1 MRSFLRVHGSEI
13 KGVLSGWDRIR
24 FRGTLRWLANV
35 DGLGTYLWKTKGLLK
50 HFRDWAQS
58 LTEQVREATEALAK
72 TAGRPVQYL
81 PSSQQ
86 RKEDL
91 ARDLA
96 AADGVREGLIC
107 VLSCVEPCLTFRVGP
122 NAQTKRLELRPLEGK
137 CLHYY
142 FYLQDRQFGLMHL
155 RLQTW
160 LPFTIN
166 VCLNGRSWLAQQLR
180 HQGIAYE
187 QRDNCLVDVAD
198 LHQAQ
203 HLLDKQLRTRWDRL
217 MDGLVKQWHPTH
229 ANLFKIPQDYYWS
242 ADETEWASDVLFRS
256 PQSLAAIYP
265 RLVRHAVTGF
275 GCGDVLRFLGRRG
288 SVLQFRAGRVHT
300 SLATR
305 HEGTRVKHQL
315 NRNSLKMYDK
325 QATVLRVETTI
336 NDPRDMKV
344 YRAAENAKK
353 QAAKSSKAWQ
363 RLRKGVADLYR
374 RAEISQASN
383 ERYLEA
389 LASVDH
395 AEPLEQIVNELCRPV
410 TWHDRRVRALRPFE
424 AEDARLLAAV
434 SRAEFAI
441 NGFRNRELRE
451 LLYPSSNDAL
461 QTKRQASKITRQ
473 LRMLRAHGLIQKV
486 PKTHRYVLTDDGR
499 KALTALQAAKQ
510 ANTQQLTKLAA

>member
-1 MRSFLRVHGSEI
+1 
-13 KGVLSGWDRIR
+13 
-24 FRGTLRWLANV
+24 
-35 DGLGTYLWKTKGLLK
+35 
-50 HFRDWAQS
+50 
-58 LTEQVREATEALAK
+58 
-72 TAGRPVQYL
+72 
-81 PSSQQ
+81 
-86 RKEDL
+86 
-91 ARDLA
+91 
-96 AADGVREGLIC
+96 
-107 VLSCVEPCLTFRVGP
+107 
-122 NAQTKRLELRPLEGK
+122 
-137 CLHYY
+137 
-142 FYLQDRQFGLMHL
+142 
-155 RLQTW
+155 
-160 LPFTIN
+160 
-166 VCLNGRSWLAQQLR
+166 
-180 HQGIAYE
+180 
-187 QRDNCLVDVAD
+187 
-198 LHQAQ
+198 
-203 HLLDKQLRTRWDRL
+203 
-217 MDGLVKQWHPTH
+217 
-229 ANLFKIPQDYYWS
+229 LFKIPQDYYWS

-461 QTKRQASKITRQ
+461 QTKRQAGKITRQ

>member
-1 MRSFLRVHGSEI
+1 MRSFLGVHGSEI

-24 FRGTLRWLANV
+24 FRGTLRWLASV
-35 DGLGTYLWKTKGLLK
+35 DGLGTYLWSTQGLLK
-50 HFRDWAQS
+50 DFRGWALS
-58 LTEQVREATEALAK
+58 LTKRVREATEALASA
-72 TAGRPVQYL
+72 AGRPIRYL
-81 PSSQQ
+81 ASSQQ

-91 ARDLA
+91 ARDIA

-107 VLSCVEPCLTFRVGP
+107 VLSCVEPCLTFQVGP
-122 NAQTKRLELRPLEGK
+122 NAQTKRLELRALQGK

-166 VCLNGRSWLAQQLR
+166 VCLNGRSWLAQQLQ
-180 HQGIAYE
+180 HKGIAYE

-198 LHQAQ
+198 LPQAQ
-203 HLLDKQLRTRWDRL
+203 QLLDKQLRTRWDRL
-217 MDGLVKQWHPTH
+217 LDGLVEQWHPTH
-229 ANLFKIPQDYYWS
+229 ADLFKIPQDYYWS

-344 YRAAENAKK
+344 YRTRENAKK
-353 QAAKSSKAWQ
+353 KTRTSSKTWQ
-363 RLRKGVADLYR
+363 RLRKGVADLHR

-395 AEPLEQIVNELCRPV
+395 AEPLEQIVNDLCRPV

-424 AEDARLLAAV
+424 PEDARLLAAV
-434 SRAEFAI
+434 SRGEFAL
-441 NGFRNRELRE
+441 NGFRNRDLRE
-451 LLYPSSNDAL
+451 LLYPLSNDPAE
-461 QTKRQASKITRQ
+461 TKRQAAKITRQ

-510 ANTQQLTKLAA
+510 ANTAQLTKLAA

>member
-1 MRSFLRVHGSEI
+1 MRSFLHVHGSEI

-24 FRGTLRWLANV
+24 FRGTLRWLASV
-35 DGLGTYLWKTKGLLK
+35 DGLGTYLWTTKGLLK
-50 HFRDWAQS
+50 DFCGWAQS
-58 LTEQVREATEALAK
+58 LTKRVREATEALAK
-72 TAGRPVQYL
+72 AAGRPMQYL
-81 PSSQQ
+81 ASSQQ

-91 ARDLA
+91 ARDIA

-107 VLSCVEPCLTFRVGP
+107 VLSCVEPCRTFRVGP
-122 NAQTKRLELRPLEGK
+122 NAHTKRLELRALEGK

-166 VCLNGRSWLAQQLR
+166 VCLNGRSWLVQQLQQQR
-180 HQGIAYE
+180 IAYE

-203 HLLDKQLRTRWDRL
+203 QLLDKQLRTRWDRL
-217 MDGLVKQWHPTH
+217 LDGLVEQWHPTH
-229 ANLFKIPQDYYWS
+229 AELFKIPQDYYWS

-288 SVLQFRAGRVHT
+288 SVAQFRAGRVHT

-336 NDPRDMKV
+336 NDARDMKV
-344 YRAAENAKK
+344 YRTRENAKK
-353 QAAKSSKAWQ
+353 KARTSSKTWR
-363 RLRKGVADLYR
+363 RLRKGVADLHR

-389 LASVDH
+389 LGSVDH

-410 TWHDRRVRALRPFE
+410 TWHERRVRALRPFE
-424 AEDARLLAAV
+424 QQDARLLAAV
-434 SRAEFAI
+434 SRGEFAI
-441 NGFRNRELRE
+441 NGFRNRDLRE
-451 LLYPSSNDAL
+451 LLDPLSNDPAE
-461 QTKRQASKITRQ
+461 TKRQAAKITRQ

-499 KALTALQAAKQ
+499 VAITALQAAKQ